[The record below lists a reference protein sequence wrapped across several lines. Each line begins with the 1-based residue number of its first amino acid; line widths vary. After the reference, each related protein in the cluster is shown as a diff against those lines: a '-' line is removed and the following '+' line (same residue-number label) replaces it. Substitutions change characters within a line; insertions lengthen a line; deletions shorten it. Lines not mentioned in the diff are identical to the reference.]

1 MNKSIFR
8 IPNILMVQ
16 SELQQIFE
24 GFSQLLILNVTEA
37 VLNQVGLRGLGVEV
51 LDVNFYQ
58 EVLRP
63 KLDSSYF
70 PFEVLRRLADVF
82 EAFEVLINS
91 SATDFPEP

>member
-1 MNKSIFR
+1 
-8 IPNILMVQ
+8 MVQ

-24 GFSQLLILNVTEA
+24 GFSQLFILNVTEA
-37 VLNQVGLRGLGVEV
+37 VLDKIGLRGLGVEV

-70 PFEVLRRLADVF
+70 PFQVLRRLADVF
-82 EAFEVLINS
+82 EAFEVLIDS
-91 SATDFPEP
+91 LATKFSKTPKTGC